1 MTATISIL
9 LGITLFTNLFFIYYL
24 VLSFQRI
31 KSLEER
37 VDELDSYTG
46 ATYKQTLANQKTLNA
61 LLDIQTAKSKSNGS

>member
-9 LGITLFTNLFFIYYL
+9 LGISLFTKLFFIYYL

-31 KSLEER
+31 KALEER

-61 LLDIQTAKSKSNGS
+61 LLDIQTAKSKSSGN